1 MRIAMLGP
9 FGLHPKQTMR
19 SRALGLA
26 RPLVVRGHTVRL
38 LMPPWETP
46 DEAGRT
52 WAEDGVEL
60 RYVPLRGGV
69 PGITRALLRETL
81 AWRPDVVH
89 AFKPKAY
96 SGLAAEWLWRFYRD
110 RLRLVVDTDDW
121 EGAGGWND
129 LAPYGPLPKRFF
141 ARQERYGLTH
151 AHAVTVASR
160 TLESLVWSLGVAR
173 DRVVYV
179 PNGPGIP
186 LRVISPDERDAA
198 RARLGLGER
207 PAVLVYSRLFE
218 FDTARLVAVLAGV
231 RDAVPDVAVLLVG
244 AGLFDADSARF
255 REQLA
260 AAGLLDAVVDAG
272 WVALDELPA
281 TLAAAD
287 VGLYLMDDTLLNRA
301 KCPVK
306 LADMLAAGV
315 PVVAEGV
322 GQVTEYVRE
331 GRTGVVCESGD
342 VVGLVKGVVALLAAG
357 EQRGG
362 GAGGE
367 EARGSGGAGE
377 RGRREA
383 TQADVQERFGWERL
397 AAVLEP
403 VYDITNQVTG
413 SSESGG
419 RPPH

>member
-1 MRIAMLGP
+1 MRIAMIGP

-26 RPLVVRGHTVRL
+26 RPLVARGHAVRL

-60 RYVPLRGGV
+60 RYVSLRGGV
-69 PGITRALLRETL
+69 PGITRALVRETL

-96 SGLAAEWLWRFYRD
+96 SGLAAEWLWRFHRD
-110 RLRLVVDTDDW
+110 RLRLVVDSDDW

-129 LAPYGPLPKRFF
+129 LAPYGPLQKRFF

-160 TLESLVWSLGVAR
+160 TLESLAWSLGVAR
-173 DRVVYV
+173 GRVAYV

-186 LRVISPDERDAA
+186 LREVTAGERAAA
-198 RARLGLGER
+198 RARLGLGRR

-218 FDTARLVAVLAGV
+218 FDTARLVAVLAGA
-231 RDAVPDVAVLLVG
+231 RAAVPDVAVLLVG
-244 AGLFDADSARF
+244 AGLYDADSARF

-260 AAGLLDAVVDAG
+260 AAGLLEAVVDVG
-272 WVALDELPA
+272 WVALAELPA

-331 GRTGVVCESGD
+331 GRTGSVCASGD
-342 VVGLVKGVVALLAAG
+342 VAELVKATVALLAAG
-357 EQRGG
+357 EQ
-362 GAGGE
+362 
-367 EARGSGGAGE
+367 GSGGAGE
-377 RGRREA
+377 RRGWGEA
-383 TQADVQERFGWERL
+383 ARVDVRERFGWERL

-403 VYDITNQVTG
+403 VYG
-413 SSESGG
+413 SPI
-419 RPPH
+419 R

>member
-26 RPLVVRGHTVRL
+26 RPLVARGHAVRL
-38 LMPPWETP
+38 IMPPWETP
-46 DEAGRT
+46 DEADRA

-60 RYVPLRGGV
+60 RYVPLRGGA
-69 PGITRALLRETL
+69 PGISRALVGETL

-96 SGLAAEWLWRFYRD
+96 SGLAAEWLWRFHRD

-129 LAPYGPLPKRFF
+129 LAPYSRLQKRVF

-160 TLESLVWSLGVAR
+160 TLESLVWSLGVPR
-173 DRVVYV
+173 ERVAYV

-186 LRVISPDERDAA
+186 LREIAPDERAAA
-198 RARLGLGER
+198 RARLGLGGR
-207 PAVLVYSRLFE
+207 PTLLVYSRLFE
-218 FDTARLVAVLAGV
+218 FDTARLAAVLAGV
-231 RDAVPDVAVLLVG
+231 RAALPDVAVLLVG
-244 AGLFDADSARF
+244 AGLYDADSARF
-255 REQLA
+255 RDQLA
-260 AAGLLDAVVDAG
+260 AAGLLAAVVDVG
-272 WVALDELPA
+272 WVALAELPA

-322 GQVTEYVRE
+322 GQVTEYVRD
-331 GRTGVVCESGD
+331 GRTGAVCASGD
-342 VVGLVKGVVALLAAG
+342 VAGLVGASVTLLRAG
-357 EQRGG
+357 EQ
-362 GAGGE
+362 E
-367 EARGSGGAGE
+367 Q
-377 RGRREA
+377 REA
-383 TQADVQERFGWERL
+383 ARADMRERFGWERL
-397 AAVLEP
+397 AGAVEV
-403 VYDITNQVTG
+403 VYT
-413 SSESGG
+413 SLS
-419 RPPH
+419 

>member
-1 MRIAMLGP
+1 MRIAMIGP

-26 RPLVVRGHTVRL
+26 RPLVARGHIVRL
-38 LMPPWETP
+38 LMPPWDTP

-69 PGITRALLRETL
+69 PGIALGLARETL

-96 SGLAAEWLWRFYRD
+96 SGLAAEWLWRFHRG
-110 RLRLVVDTDDW
+110 RVRLVMDSDDW

-129 LAPYGPLPKRFF
+129 LAPYSPLQKRFF

-160 TLESLVWSLGVAR
+160 ALESLVWSLGVPPAR
-173 DRVVYV
+173 VAYL

-186 LRVISPDERDAA
+186 VRVVSPEERAA
-198 RARLGLGER
+198 ERARLGLGRR

-218 FDTARLVAVLAGV
+218 FDTARLTATLAGI
-231 RDAVPDVAVLLVG
+231 RAAVPAVAVLLVG
-244 AGLFDADSARF
+244 AGLYAADSAAF
-255 REQLA
+255 RARLA
-260 AAGLLDAVVDAG
+260 DAGLLEAVIDVG
-272 WVALDELPA
+272 WTAREQLPA

-287 VGLYLMDDTLLNRA
+287 VGLYLMDDTLLNRT

-306 LADMLAAGV
+306 LADMLVAGV
-315 PVVAEGV
+315 PVVAEAV
-322 GQVTEYVRE
+322 GQVVEYVRD
-331 GRTGVVCESGD
+331 GQTGALVASGD
-342 VVGLVKGVVALLAAG
+342 VAGLAAAAAALLAD
-357 EQRGG
+357 
-362 GAGGE
+362 
-367 EARGSGGAGE
+367 AGE
-377 RGRREA
+377 RARRSA
-383 TQADVQERFGWERL
+383 AARADVATRFGWERL
-397 AAVLEP
+397 AEEVEGLYRACL
-403 VYDITNQVTG
+403 
-413 SSESGG
+413 SE
-419 RPPH
+419 R

>member
-26 RPLVVRGHTVRL
+26 RPLVARGHAVRL
-38 LMPPWETP
+38 IMPPWETP
-46 DEAGRT
+46 DEADRT

-60 RYVPLRGGV
+60 RYVPLRGGA
-69 PGITRALLRETL
+69 PGISRALVGETL

-89 AFKPKAY
+89 TFKPKAY
-96 SGLAAEWLWRFYRD
+96 SGLAAEWLWRFHRD

-129 LAPYGPLPKRFF
+129 LAPYSRLQKRVF

-160 TLESLVWSLGVAR
+160 TLESLVWSLGVPR
-173 DRVVYV
+173 ERVAYV

-186 LRVISPDERDAA
+186 LREIAPDERAAA
-198 RARLGLGER
+198 RARLGLGGR
-207 PAVLVYSRLFE
+207 PTLLVYSRLFE
-218 FDTARLVAVLAGV
+218 FDTARLAAVLAGV
-231 RDAVPDVAVLLVG
+231 RAALPDVAVLLVG
-244 AGLFDADSARF
+244 AGLYDADSARF
-255 REQLA
+255 RDQLT
-260 AAGLLDAVVDAG
+260 AAGLLGAIVDVG
-272 WVALDELPA
+272 WVALADLPA

-322 GQVTEYVRE
+322 GQVTEYVRD
-331 GRTGVVCESGD
+331 GRTGAVCASGD
-342 VVGLVKGVVALLAAG
+342 VVGLVGASVTLLRAG
-357 EQRGG
+357 EQ
-362 GAGGE
+362 E
-367 EARGSGGAGE
+367 Q
-377 RGRREA
+377 REA
-383 TQADVQERFGWERL
+383 ARADMRERFGWERL
-397 AAVLEP
+397 AGAVEV
-403 VYDITNQVTG
+403 VYT
-413 SSESGG
+413 SPS
-419 RPPH
+419 

>member
-1 MRIAMLGP
+1 MRIAMIGP

-26 RPLVVRGHTVRL
+26 RPLVARGHTVRL

-69 PGITRALLRETL
+69 PGIARALVRETL

-96 SGLAAEWLWRFYRD
+96 SGLAAEWLWRFHRH
-110 RLRLVVDTDDW
+110 RLRLVMDTDDW

-129 LAPYGPLPKRFF
+129 LAPYGRLQKRFF

-151 AHAVTVASR
+151 AHAITVASR

-173 DRVVYV
+173 GRVAYV

-186 LRVISPDERDAA
+186 LGEITGGERAAA

-207 PAVLVYSRLFE
+207 PTVLVYSRLFE
-218 FDTARLVAVLAGV
+218 FDTARLAAVLAGV
-231 RDAVPDVAVLLVG
+231 RAAVPDLAVLLVG
-244 AGLFDADSARF
+244 AGLYDADSARF

-260 AAGLLDAVVDAG
+260 AGDLLDAVVDVG
-272 WVALDELPA
+272 WVALDALPA

-322 GQVTEYVRE
+322 GQVTEYVRD
-331 GRTGVVCESGD
+331 GRTGMIGESGD
-342 VVGLVKGVVALLAAG
+342 VTGLVSAAVAMLAARG
-357 EQRGG
+357 EA
-362 GAGGE
+362 AGQASRRA
-367 EARGSGGAGE
+367 AR
-377 RGRREA
+377 
-383 TQADVQERFGWERL
+383 ADVRERFGWERL
-397 AAVLEP
+397 AEAVLG
-403 VYDITNQVTG
+403 VYQQGPAD
-413 SSESGG
+413 
-419 RPPH
+419 

>member
-26 RPLVVRGHTVRL
+26 RPLVARGHAVRL
-38 LMPPWETP
+38 FMPPWETP

-60 RYVPLRGGV
+60 RYVPLRGGL
-69 PGITRALLRETL
+69 PGITRALVREAL
-81 AWRPDVVH
+81 AWRPDVAH

-96 SGLAAEWLWRFYRD
+96 SGLAAEWLWRFHR
-110 RLRLVVDTDDW
+110 RRVRLVLDSDDW

-129 LAPYGPLPKRFF
+129 LAGYSRLQRRFF
-141 ARQERYGLTH
+141 ARQERYGLSH

-160 TLESLVWSLGVAR
+160 TLQSLAWSLGVPR
-173 DRVVYV
+173 DRVRYV

-186 LRVISPDERDAA
+186 RRAVSSEERAAA
-198 RARLGLGER
+198 RARLGLGQR

-231 RDAVPDVAVLLVG
+231 RAEVGDVAVLLVG
-244 AGLFDADSARF
+244 AGLMAADSARF
-255 REQLA
+255 RQQLA
-260 AAGLLDAVVDAG
+260 AAGLSEAVIDAG
-272 WVALDELPA
+272 WVELAALPA

-315 PVVAEGV
+315 PVVAEAV
-322 GQVTEYVRE
+322 GQTAEYVRD
-331 GRTGVVCESGD
+331 GQTGARCAAGD
-342 VVGLVKGVVALLAAG
+342 VAGVVAATVALL
-357 EQRGG
+357 R
-362 GAGGE
+362 
-367 EARGSGGAGE
+367 E
-377 RGRREA
+377 RGCMGAVLLGGWGDAARREVWA
-383 TQADVQERFGWERL
+383 RFGWDVLATDVEKLYARL
-397 AAVLEP
+397 
-403 VYDITNQVTG
+403 
-413 SSESGG
+413 
-419 RPPH
+419 

>member
-1 MRIAMLGP
+1 
-9 FGLHPKQTMR
+9 
-19 SRALGLA
+19 
-26 RPLVVRGHTVRL
+26 
-38 LMPPWETP
+38 
-46 DEAGRT
+46 
-52 WAEDGVEL
+52 L
-60 RYVPLRGGV
+60 RYVPLRGGA
-69 PGITRALLRETL
+69 PGITRALIRETL

-96 SGLAAEWLWRFYRD
+96 SGLAAEWLWRFHRQ
-110 RLRLVVDTDDW
+110 RVRLVVDTDDW

-129 LAPYGPLPKRFF
+129 LAPYGPLSKRFF

-173 DRVVYV
+173 ERVVYV

-186 LRVISPDERDAA
+186 LSDVTAEERAAA
-198 RARLGLGER
+198 RARLGLGGR
-207 PAVLVYSRLFE
+207 PTLLVYSRLFE

-231 RDAVPDVAVLLVG
+231 RAAVPEVAVLLVG
-244 AGLFDADSARF
+244 AGLFDADSDRF
-255 REQLA
+255 RQQLA
-260 AAGLLDAVVDAG
+260 SAGLLEAVVDVG
-272 WVALDELPA
+272 WVALAELPA

-315 PVVAEGV
+315 PVVAEAV
-322 GQVTEYVRE
+322 GQVTEYVRD
-331 GRTGVVCESGD
+331 GRTGVVCGSGD
-342 VVGLVKGVVALLAAG
+342 VVGLVKGVVELLAAG
-357 EQRGG
+357 EQGSR
-362 GAGGE
+362 GAGGQ
-367 EARGSGGAGE
+367 
-377 RGRREA
+377 GRWREA
-383 TQADVQERFGWERL
+383 ARADVRERFGWEKL
-397 AAVLEP
+397 AGDLEP
-403 VYDITNQVTG
+403 TYSITVAA

>member
-26 RPLVVRGHTVRL
+26 RPLVARGHTVRL

-46 DEAGRT
+46 DEANRS
-52 WAEDGVEL
+52 WVEDGVEL

-69 PGITRALLRETL
+69 PGIARALVRETL

-96 SGLAAEWLWRFYRD
+96 SGLAAEWLWRFHRH

-129 LAPYGPLPKRFF
+129 LAPYGPLQKRFF

-173 DRVVYV
+173 ERVTYL
-179 PNGPGIP
+179 PNGPGIS
-186 LRVISPDERDAA
+186 LREVTPDERAAA
-198 RARLGLGER
+198 RARLGLGGR
-207 PAVLVYSRLFE
+207 PTVLVYSRLFE
-218 FDTARLVAVLAGV
+218 FDTARLAAVLAGV

-244 AGLFDADSARF
+244 AGLYDADSARF

-260 AAGLLDAVVDAG
+260 AAGLLAAVVDVG
-272 WVALDELPA
+272 WVALAELPA

-322 GQVTEYVRE
+322 GQVTEYVRQ
-331 GRTGVVCESGD
+331 GQTGVVCESGA
-342 VVGLVKGVVALLAAG
+342 VAELVEATVGWLREAG
-357 EQRGG
+357 EQ
-362 GAGGE
+362 
-367 EARGSGGAGE
+367 
-377 RGRREA
+377 GRREA
-383 TQADVQERFGWERL
+383 ARASVAERFGWGQL
-397 AAVLEP
+397 AGTVENIYATLSIE
-403 VYDITNQVTG
+403 
-413 SSESGG
+413 
-419 RPPH
+419 H